1 MNVISAD
8 QINQLNADF
17 PRLFRKGNYC
27 LLGLY
32 GNWFNLIYQTC
43 QEIEQES
50 SRLKLDDANWPE
62 IIDCS
67 EKYGTLRFC
76 TDSDI
81 KSIYT
86 ITDGVEA
93 KSEGL

>member
-1 MNVISAD
+1 M
-8 QINQLNADF
+8 
-17 PRLFRKGNYC
+17 
-27 LLGLY
+27 GLY

-50 SRLKLDDANWPE
+50 SRLKLDDANWPK

-67 EKYGTLRFC
+67 EKYRTLRFW
-76 TDSDI
+76 TDSTI
-81 KSIYT
+81 QSICT
-86 ITDGVEA
+86 ITNGVEA